1 MIKKDVFLDMLISH
15 KTQAQVTSFQPYKK
29 Q

>member
-1 MIKKDVFLDMLISH
+1 MIKKDVFLDMQTFH
-15 KTQAQVTSFQPYKK
+15 KIQAQVTSFQPYKK